1 MGREA
6 SVCQTASMVV
16 TEGERRVVAVLMA
29 DVAGSTAIGEQ
40 LGPERSKFLFDEVV
54 RLMAEQVERYDGT
67 VAQLLGD
74 GLLAVFGAPVAHED
88 DSERAVRA
96 ALALQRALAAYSRDV
111 QEAYGI
117 DLRARVAV
125 NTGPVLITPD
135 ADGTD
140 HFNALGDTVNVTA
153 RLQALA
159 GEADVMLGPDTAV
172 QVRDCFELEDLG
184 PTELR
189 GRARPVDRYRVVGER
204 DRGDRPADGPLIGR
218 GAELAEVRG
227 AFERLG
233 DGIGVIVS
241 LTGEPGIGK
250 SRLAAEAVDPY
261 RDRLKVLV
269 GRSLSYAQGFSYWPI
284 RDLLRDW
291 LGASATTSEARI
303 RFDLKAA
310 LHELYGP
317 GDDRYPFLANLLG
330 LQEADRRA
338 AADVRELSHD
348 ALHRRSLEVV
358 ADLLT
363 RLAAERPLL
372 VVFEDL
378 HWADELTLQ
387 AVESLLELTE
397 TEALGF
403 AMLYRSE
410 RELPS
415 WGVGER
421 ARQHY
426 PHRYVEVELRAL
438 AGDATLE
445 LAQAL
450 ADAPL
455 PDTVA
460 DLIAQRA
467 GGNPL
472 FVSEALRDLVERG
485 ALRREN
491 GGWELAVDPSE
502 LEVPALVQ
510 GVLQARLDRLDAA
523 GRETVAVAAVIGRRF
538 GMPLLERVLRP
549 ETLPAAL
556 LELQRLDLIVEE
568 RRRPYPEYRFRHGL
582 VQEAAYASLTDA
594 DRQELHRRVGVGL
607 EEVAGDERSG
617 STLGLLARHFSA
629 ADDPGRAAEYLIQA
643 GDDARAIYANQ
654 EAIRHYRQAREFLAR
669 IGDDRRSRE
678 TLFKIA
684 LVHHLAFNFAEAER
698 AYDEAFA
705 CKVVPLE
712 QPEPTERIVTAL
724 LRPESLAPGLEY
736 VAETSALTAH
746 LFRGLLVIDRDLNVM
761 PSLAENFRVSGDG
774 LTYLFQLREGACW
787 SDGEPL
793 TAHDFVY
800 TWERARQRSTVTAFL
815 LQDVDRATALDDH
828 TLEVVL
834 GEPRNYFPYIL
845 ASTYAY
851 PWPRHLCES
860 LGDDWHRQLP
870 LVSSGP
876 FLLESIDDDHLRM
889 VANPR
894 WIGRRGNLREIDVD
908 FRLHGKAAAV
918 NELWGSGRL
927 DVLSTP
933 FVPDDADDGCIDLA
947 PRLGTAMIGFR
958 SDREAFT
965 DVRVRR
971 AVAAA
976 LAPVAQRFAEVGLMG
991 RAAEGGGLLPPA
1003 MPGHDHNVSAPLDL
1017 DGARALLAEAGHPD
1031 GAGLPPLEML
1041 VSKGFEVL
1049 LDAIEAALAA
1059 IGLAVEF
1066 TINERGARTSDV
1078 PSDLWMS
1085 AWLADYPDPD
1095 GFFRGLLADP
1105 CDPVAE
1111 EEMTREL
1118 VDLLNRGRASRNQ
1131 DERLELY
1138 GRIDRLLV
1146 SEWVVLVPLSYLRT
1160 TVLRRP
1166 WVHGLWANALTPF
1179 RFDAVIVDREHE
1191 APPGPAG

>member
-1 MGREA
+1 
-6 SVCQTASMVV
+6 MVV

-111 QEAYGI
+111 DEAYGI
-117 DLRARVAV
+117 ELRARVAV

-135 ADGTD
+135 SDGAE

-204 DRGDRPADGPLIGR
+204 ERGSRPADGPLIGR
-218 GAELAEVRG
+218 VNELIEVRG
-227 AFERLG
+227 ALERLA

-241 LTGEPGIGK
+241 VTGEPGIGK
-250 SRLAAEAVDPY
+250 SRLAAEAVDPL

-269 GRSLSYAQGFSYWPI
+269 GRSLSYTQGFSYWPI
-284 RDLLRDW
+284 RELLRDW

-338 AADVRELSHD
+338 AADLRELSHD

-387 AVESLLELTE
+387 AVETLLELTE
-397 TEALGF
+397 TEALGI
-403 AMLYRSE
+403 ALLYRSE

-415 WGVGER
+415 WGIGER

-460 DLIAQRA
+460 ELISQRA

-491 GGWELAVDPSE
+491 GGWELAVDPSQ

-510 GVLQARLDRLDAA
+510 GVLQARLDRLDPA

-538 GMPLLERVLRP
+538 GMPLLERVLHP
-549 ETLPAAL
+549 DTLPTAL

-582 VQEAAYASLTDA
+582 VQEAAYASLTES
-594 DRQELHRRVGVGL
+594 DRQALHRRVGVGL
-607 EEVAGDERSG
+607 EDLAGDEKNG
-617 STLGLLARHFSA
+617 GTLALLARHFSA
-629 ADDPGRAAEYLIQA
+629 ADDPARAAEYLIQA
-643 GDDARAIYANQ
+643 GDDARVIYANQ

-669 IGDDRRSRE
+669 MGDDRRSRE

-705 CKVVPLE
+705 CKVVPLD
-712 QPEPTERIVTAL
+712 QPEPTERLTTAL
-724 LRPESLAPGLEY
+724 MQPEAVAPGLEY
-736 VAETSALTAH
+736 VSETSALTAH

-774 LTYLFQLREGACW
+774 LTYLFQLRENTCW

-800 TWERARQRSTVTAFL
+800 TWERARERSTVTAFL
-815 LQDVDRATALDDH
+815 LQDVAQATALDDH

-834 GEPRNYFPYIL
+834 REPRNYFPYIL
-845 ASTYAY
+845 ASTYSY

-860 LGDDWHRQLP
+860 VGDEWHRQLP

-876 FLLESIDDDHLRM
+876 FLLETMDADGMTM

-894 WIGRRGNLREIDVD
+894 WSGRRGNVREICVD
-908 FRLHGKAAAV
+908 FRIHGVRV
-918 NELWGSGRL
+918 NDLWTSGRV
-927 DVLSTP
+927 DVLATP
-933 FVPDDADDGCIDLA
+933 FTPDEGEDDGCVDFA
-947 PRLGTAMIGFR
+947 PSLGTSMLGFR
-958 SDREAFT
+958 SDREVFR
-965 DVRVRR
+965 DVRTRR
-971 AVAAA
+971 AVAAV
-976 LAPVAQRFAEVGLMG
+976 LAPVGGTFAELGLVSRPAM
-991 RAAEGGGLLPPA
+991 GGGLLPPA
-1003 MPGHDHNVSAPLDL
+1003 MPGHDHRVSEALDL
-1017 DGARALLAEAGHPD
+1017 DAARALLAEAGHPG
-1031 GAGLPPLEML
+1031 GAGMPRLEML
-1041 VSKGFEVL
+1041 LTKGFEVL
-1049 LDAIEAALAA
+1049 KGGIESAL
-1059 IGLAVEF
+1059 GQLGVGVDF
-1066 TINERGARTSDV
+1066 TISDRGSRTSQI
-1078 PSDLWMS
+1078 PSDLWLTS
-1085 AWLADYPDPD
+1085 WLADFPDPD
-1095 GFFRGLLADP
+1095 GFFRGLLTDP

-1111 EEMTREL
+1111 EEKTREL
-1118 VDLLNRGRASRNQ
+1118 TDLLNQARASRNQ

-1138 GRIDRLLV
+1138 GRVDRLLV
-1146 SEWVVLVPLSYLRT
+1146 AEWVLLVPVAYLRLT
-1160 TVLRRP
+1160 ILRRP

-1179 RFDAVIVDREHE
+1179 QFDGVIVDHDRQRD
-1191 APPGPAG
+1191 AQQGAAG